1 MLFILQFSLISESDY
16 LMKLLVT
23 GASGNI
29 GTVLKSRLQEN
40 DIPFIGVDITNQN
53 STNNNFFQLDITNE
67 NELRSL

>member
-1 MLFILQFSLISESDY
+1 
-16 LMKLLVT
+16 MKLLVT

-53 STNNNFFQLDITNE
+53 PTSNNFFPFWNK
-67 NELRSL
+67 

>member
-29 GTVLKSRLQEN
+29 GTVLKSRLQES

-53 STNNNFFQLDITNE
+53 STNNNFFFVQI
-67 NELRSL
+67 

>member
-23 GASGNI
+23 GTSGNI

-40 DIPFIGVDITNQN
+40 DIPFIGARKKI
-53 STNNNFFQLDITNE
+53 SF
-67 NELRSL
+67 

>member
-53 STNNNFFQLDITNE
+53 SNNNFFQLDITNE
-67 NELRSL
+67 N